1 MDLFKGCIQYTMI
14 PKRLTKARRGSFVA
28 CDPLPDSPPPTVGK
42 RRDRGLQTGPLR
54 FHHGLLTV
62 LSIAALAVVLP
73 RAVASSGVGSQD
85 QLAALQML
93 QRIQAEATSN
103 SRLMETASWLA
114 DVFGPRLANSP
125 SYDASVEWARHRLET
140 FGVDAAVE
148 PYGEFGV
155 TWRNEYTSVHML
167 QPRYMPVI
175 AYPNT
180 WSSGL
185 EGRTRAPAVH
195 LDHAALTSIADLEP
209 YRGQL
214 DGAVVLVA
222 PLQLIEL
229 QFEAPAERLSA
240 ASLAELAAPDLA
252 APERE
257 EERDEP
263 VSWDAFVDFVFDQGA
278 VALAA
283 PDGRESYGNVLVNE
297 VPGRAW
303 LSAADIHPPFLV
315 LAAEHYNR
323 MVRILDKGVEVELE
337 LDVRIA
343 IDELSRQDTNVI
355 AEIPGSDL
363 AEQVVML
370 GAHLDAN
377 SAGQG
382 AIDNAGS
389 AATVME
395 VMRVLRAIG
404 LQPRR
409 TIRMALWGGEEYG
422 LVGSRRYVE
431 QVFGGAGG
439 IPSNEAHERFAI
451 YFNKDGGSGRVR
463 GVYLQENAA
472 LAPLATAW
480 LEPLASFGVV
490 NISNHANF
498 NSDQASFDRAGL
510 PSMMFIQDPLE
521 RRGYHTN
528 MDTYDHLYEP
538 DLIQSA
544 IVIASLVAQAA
555 MSDEAVPRSLPMTAR
570 GHRE

>member
-1 MDLFKGCIQYTMI
+1 MV
-14 PKRLTKARRGSFVA
+14 PNSW
-28 CDPLPDSPPPTVGK
+28 PDSLPTVDRWHH
-42 RRDRGLQTGPLR
+42 RRPQGAPLGLAL
-54 FHHGLLTV
+54 
-62 LSIAALAVVLP
+62 LAVVAIAGFTVTPP
-73 RAVASSGVGSQD
+73 RAQASPAATAQD
-85 QLAALQML
+85 ERAALELL

-103 SRLMETASWLA
+103 SRLMETASWLT

-125 SYDASVEWARHRLET
+125 SYDASVDWARDRLAA
-140 FGVDAAVE
+140 FGVDATVE
-148 PYGEFGV
+148 PYGDFGV

-167 QPRYMPVI
+167 QPRYMSVI

-185 EGRTRAPAVH
+185 DGRTVARAVH
-195 LDHAALTSIADLEP
+195 LDYESLKSTADLEP

-214 DGAVVLVA
+214 DGTVVLIAAVQA
-222 PLQLIEL
+222 IDL
-229 QFEAPAERLSA
+229 QFEAPAVRLSDA
-240 ASLAELAAPDLA
+240 ALATLVAADLA
-252 APERE
+252 GPEADRD
-257 EERDEP
+257 RDEP
-263 VSWDAFVDFVFDQGA
+263 VPWDAFVAFVFDQGA

-303 LSAADIHPPFLV
+303 LSEADIHPPFLV

-323 MVRILDKGVEVELE
+323 MVRILDKGIEVELE

-343 IDELSRQDTNVI
+343 VDDSSRQDTNVI
-355 AEIPGSDL
+355 AEIPGTDL
-363 AEQVVML
+363 ADQVVML

-382 AIDNAGS
+382 ATDNAGS
-389 AATVME
+389 AATLME
-395 VMRVLRAIG
+395 VMRVLQAIG

-439 IPSNEAHERFAI
+439 LAPNAAHESFAI

-463 GVYLQENAA
+463 GVYLQENVA
-472 LAPLATAW
+472 LAPMAAGWLA
-480 LEPLASFGVV
+480 PLASFGVTH
-490 NISNHANF
+490 ISNHAHF

-510 PSMMFIQDPLE
+510 PSIMFIQDPLE

-528 MDTYDHLYEP
+528 MDTFDHLYEP

-555 MSDEAVPRSLPMTAR
+555 MSEEAVPRSLPMAAR
-570 GHRE
+570 GHQQ

>member
-1 MDLFKGCIQYTMI
+1 MT
-14 PKRLTKARRGSFVA
+14 VA
-28 CDPLPDSPPPTVGK
+28 L
-42 RRDRGLQTGPLR
+42 
-54 FHHGLLTV
+54 
-62 LSIAALAVVLP
+62 LAVSSIVLA
-73 RAVASSGVGSQD
+73 AVAATSAAAASPQEQRT
-85 QLAALQML
+85 QLELL
-93 QRIQAEATSN
+93 QRIQTESTGN
-103 SRLMETASWLA
+103 SRLMDTASWLA

-125 SYDASVEWARHRLET
+125 SYDAATEWARDRLVA
-140 FGVDAAVE
+140 FGVEASVE

-167 QPRYMPVI
+167 QPRYMSVI

-180 WSSGL
+180 WSSGIG
-185 EGRTRAPAVH
+185 GRRRARAVH
-195 LDHAALTSIADLEP
+195 LDYESLRSTADLEP
-209 YRGQL
+209 YRGRL
-214 DGAVVLVA
+214 DGTVVLVA
-222 PLQLIEL
+222 PVQPIEL
-229 QFEAPAERLSA
+229 QFEAPAERLSTA
-240 ASLAELAAPDLA
+240 AVAALV
-252 APERE
+252 APRLEGPE
-257 EERDEP
+257 QQGEERAEP
-263 VSWDAFVDFVFDQGA
+263 VSWDSFVEFAFDQGA

-303 LSAADIHPPFLV
+303 LSEAEIHPPFLI

-343 IDELSRQDTNVI
+343 VDELSRQDTNVI

-363 AEQVVML
+363 ADQVVML

-431 QVFGGAGG
+431 QAFGGVAGL
-439 IPSNEAHERFAI
+439 PSTAAHERFAI

-472 LAPLATAW
+472 LAPLAAAW
-480 LEPLASFGVV
+480 LEPLASFGVAH
-490 NISNHANF
+490 ISNRANF

-510 PSMMFIQDPLE
+510 PSIMFIQDPLE

-528 MDTYDHLYEP
+528 MDTFDHLHEP

-555 MSDEAVPRSLPMTAR
+555 MSDKAVPRSLPMTAR

>member
-1 MDLFKGCIQYTMI
+1 MAGISRPDVPFTVVG
-14 PKRLTKARRGSFVA
+14 RG
-28 CDPLPDSPPPTVGK
+28 PDRVGSVFPAI
-42 RRDRGLQTGPLR
+42 GV
-54 FHHGLLTV
+54 LL
-62 LSIAALAVVLP
+62 
-73 RAVASSGVGSQD
+73 VASSIVASGGTVALGAASSVASSSQD
-85 QLAALQML
+85 QRTQRDLLQ
-93 QRIQAEATSN
+93 QIQTEATSN
-103 SRLMETASWLA
+103 SQLMETASWLA

-125 SYDASVEWARHRLET
+125 SYDAAAEWARGRLVD
-140 FGVDAAVE
+140 FGVEASVE

-167 QPRYMPVI
+167 RPRYMQVI

-185 EGRTRAPAVH
+185 EGLTRARAVQ
-195 LDHAALTSIADLEP
+195 LDYEALASAADLEP
-209 YRGQL
+209 YRGRL
-214 DGAVVLVA
+214 DGAVVLIA
-222 PLQLIEL
+222 AIQPIEL
-229 QFEAPAERLSA
+229 QFESPAERLSDA
-240 ASLAELAAPDLA
+240 ALAALAAPDLA
-252 APERE
+252 GPERDDD
-257 EERDEP
+257 RDEP
-263 VSWDAFVDFVFDQGA
+263 VAWDAFVEFVFDQGA

-303 LSAADIHPPFLV
+303 LSEADIHPPFLV

-323 MVRILDKGVEVELE
+323 MVRILDKGVEVEIE

-343 IDELSRQDTNVI
+343 VDELSRQDTNVI
-355 AEIPGSDL
+355 AEIPGTDL
-363 AEQVVML
+363 VGQVVML

-395 VMRVLRAIG
+395 VMRVLHAIG

-422 LVGSRRYVE
+422 LLGSRRYVE
-431 QVFGGAGG
+431 RVFGGAGG
-439 IPSNEAHERFAI
+439 RPSNEAHERFAI
-451 YFNKDGGSGRVR
+451 YFNKDGGSGRIR

-472 LAPLATAW
+472 LAPMAAAW
-480 LEPLASFGVV
+480 LEPLAPFGAVH
-490 NISNHANF
+490 ISNRANF

-528 MDTYDHLYEP
+528 MDTFDHLHEP

-544 IVIASLVAQAA
+544 IVIAGLVAQAA
-555 MSDEAVPRSLPMTAR
+555 MSEETVPRSLPMTAR

>member
-1 MDLFKGCIQYTMI
+1 MT
-14 PKRLTKARRGSFVA
+14 VA
-28 CDPLPDSPPPTVGK
+28 L
-42 RRDRGLQTGPLR
+42 
-54 FHHGLLTV
+54 
-62 LSIAALAVVLP
+62 LAVSSIVLA
-73 RAVASSGVGSQD
+73 AVAATSAAAASPQEQRT
-85 QLAALQML
+85 QLELL
-93 QRIQAEATSN
+93 QRIQTESTGN
-103 SRLMETASWLA
+103 SRLMDTASWLA

-125 SYDASVEWARHRLET
+125 SYDAATEWARDRLVA
-140 FGVDAAVE
+140 FGVEASVE

-167 QPRYMPVI
+167 QPRYMSVI

-180 WSSGL
+180 WSSGIG
-185 EGRTRAPAVH
+185 GRRRARAVH
-195 LDHAALTSIADLEP
+195 LDYESLRSNCRSRALPRPARRHRGASGAGTTHRGCSSRLLPSGSAPRQSPPSLRRVWRVRNSREKSAPSRFPGTPSSSSPSIKVP
-209 YRGQL
+209 WRW
-214 DGAVVLVA
+214 
-222 PLQLIEL
+222 P
-229 QFEAPAERLSA
+229 P
-240 ASLAELAAPDLA
+240 
-252 APERE
+252 
-257 EERDEP
+257 
-263 VSWDAFVDFVFDQGA
+263 
-278 VALAA
+278 

-303 LSAADIHPPFLV
+303 LSEAEIHPPFLI

-343 IDELSRQDTNVI
+343 VDELSRQDTNVI

-363 AEQVVML
+363 ADQVVML

-431 QVFGGAGG
+431 QAFGGVAGL
-439 IPSNEAHERFAI
+439 PATAAHERFAI

-472 LAPLATAW
+472 LAPLAAAW
-480 LEPLASFGVV
+480 LEPLASFGVAH
-490 NISNHANF
+490 ISNRANF

-510 PSMMFIQDPLE
+510 PSIMFIQDPLE

-528 MDTYDHLYEP
+528 MDTFDHLHEP

-555 MSDEAVPRSLPMTAR
+555 MSDKAVPRSLPMTAR